1 MLILNDGIAL
11 VRIAIKR
18 NMYKPLY
25 QYFQEKTGIDQNS
38 FSGFCH
44 YFKLK
49 KIKKNEH
56 LLMEGEVCTFN
67 AFVNKGCLRIY
78 TINNEGQELTRY
90 FAFEGKFGTALTSL
104 IEQKPS
110 FEFVQAIEKSELL
123 IISRQNFYH
132 LVDTV
137 PQVNFIYRNILEM
150 AYITSQKRIY
160 DLQGQ
165 SAIERLKWLL
175 EYQPKIL
182 SRLSS
187 KVIASYLGVTPYTL
201 SRLKAEL

>member
-1 MLILNDGIAL
+1 
-11 VRIAIKR
+11 
-18 NMYKPLY
+18 MYEPLY
-25 QYFQEKTGIDQNS
+25 QYFYKKTGINRDT
-38 FSGFCH
+38 FLEIRH
-44 YFKLK
+44 YFRHRKV
-49 KIKKNEH
+49 KKNEF
-56 LLMEGEVCTFN
+56 LLMEGEVCKFN
-67 AFVNKGCLRIY
+67 IFVNKGCIRIY
-78 TINNEGQELTRY
+78 TTNEEGQELTRY

-104 IEQKPS
+104 IEQQPS
-110 FEFVQAIEKSELL
+110 FESIQALEKSELL
-123 IISRQNFYH
+123 IISRQDFLH

-137 PQVNFIYRNILEM
+137 PAVNLVYRDILEM

-160 DLQGQ
+160 GLQGQ
-165 SAIERLKWLL
+165 SALERLKWLL